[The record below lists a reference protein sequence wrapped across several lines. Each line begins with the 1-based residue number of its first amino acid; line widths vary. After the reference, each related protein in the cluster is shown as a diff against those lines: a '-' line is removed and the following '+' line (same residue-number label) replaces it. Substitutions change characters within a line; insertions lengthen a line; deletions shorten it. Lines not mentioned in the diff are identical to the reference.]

1 MKFKVGDVIQHVKR
15 KEKLKV
21 IKTAEAGET
30 VEGPW
35 RNRRHATY
43 YMYFDAYI
51 LEFINGDAKGCW
63 AFMYITSENSFELVK
78 EEDTKDE
85 ELNSIIRESLTILIE
100 QREKELKILKDT
112 LSNINK
118 IL

>member
-35 RNRRHATY
+35 RNRKHATY

-51 LEFINGDAKGCW
+51 LEFINGDAKGSW
-63 AFMYITSENSFELVK
+63 AFMYITSEKSFELV
-78 EEDTKDE
+78 KDE
-85 ELNSIIRESLTILIE
+85 ELNSIIKESLTILIE
-100 QREKELKILKDT
+100 QRQKELKILKDT